1 MSRAARHRTALRK
14 ALLVSRSELERLQI
28 ALTVHQLRD
37 RVAPPERDERD
48 GASRPARIAAAVV
61 ALGVPLLG
69 RRQLGRVLRGVSF
82 DMTALR
88 VLRNW
93 RGTRG

>member
-1 MSRAARHRTALRK
+1 VSAPEAERIAQRK

-28 ALTVHQLRD
+28 ALTVHELREQVTPD
-37 RVAPPERDERD
+37 RRVADD
-48 GASRPARIAAAVV
+48 GGSRPARIAAAVV

-69 RRQLGRVLRGVSF
+69 RRQLGRVLRGASLA
-82 DMTALR
+82 MTAAR

-93 RGTRG
+93 RG

>member
-1 MSRAARHRTALRK
+1 MSRAARHRTAQRK

-61 ALGVPLLG
+61 GVPLLG

-82 DMTALR
+82 GMTALR